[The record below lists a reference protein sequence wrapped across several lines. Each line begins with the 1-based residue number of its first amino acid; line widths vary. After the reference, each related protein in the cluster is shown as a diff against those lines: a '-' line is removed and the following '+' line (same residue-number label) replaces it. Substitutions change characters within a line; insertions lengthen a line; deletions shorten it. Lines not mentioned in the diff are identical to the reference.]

1 MQRVAEREDHLTS
14 LQVREEVAAGRMEIP
29 ANRMHLG
36 YQLDPM
42 AIGRA
47 TKTKINA
54 NMGARLSHPVRM
66 KKWRSYGGL
75 RSGAR
80 IQSWIFPPMGSG
92 CLSRG
97 NYPK

>member
-14 LQVREEVAAGRMEIP
+14 LQVREEVAAGRMVIP

-47 TKTKINA
+47 NYKDQREHGA
-54 NMGARLSHPVRM
+54 FARLIQ
-66 KKWRSYGGL
+66 YG
-75 RSGAR
+75 
-80 IQSWIFPPMGSG
+80 
-92 CLSRG
+92 
-97 NYPK
+97 